1 MKKRAGILIVMAV
14 FFTCVP
20 AARADY
26 VVSLGF
32 TNADRPI
39 YGKRHGRDR
48 LFYTNYGH
56 YPHGYY
62 YWPPRPHTRVYT
74 QTVIKTIEVQPKQ
87 AIFSDQEKLGISDI
101 IFLSKAGINDD
112 VIIDKIATTRAV
124 FKLTA
129 EEVSTLVK
137 EGVSNRVINFML
149 NTAKKAAF

>member
-1 MKKRAGILIVMAV
+1 MRKRAGILIIMAV
-14 FFTCVP
+14 FFTCAP

-26 VVSLGF
+26 IVNLGF
-32 TNADRPI
+32 TSADRPI
-39 YGKRHGRDR
+39 YGRKHGKDR
-48 LFYTNYGH
+48 LFYTNYGR

-62 YWPPRPHTRVYT
+62 YWPPRPYSRVYT

-87 AIFSDQEKLGISDI
+87 AIFSSQEKLGISDI
-101 IFLSKAGINDD
+101 IVLSKAGINDD

-129 EEVSTLVK
+129 EEVGTLIK

-149 NTAKKAAF
+149 NTAK